1 MPKLIEL
8 DPEICFIASFTFVR
22 YVVKRFLRHNCEQ
35 TQEGR
40 HRITL
45 RCHFFDKAISSTLQD
60 CRKNIISDCLSFA
73 DVVKCYQSMTIS
85 SNSLGLQNGNI
96 LIISFYFS
104 L

>member
-1 MPKLIEL
+1 MPKLSEL
-8 DPEICFIASFTFVR
+8 GPEICFIASFTFVC

-40 HRITL
+40 HRIAL
-45 RCHFFDKAISSTLQD
+45 RCHFFAKAISSTLQD

-73 DVVKCYQSMTIS
+73 DVVKCYQSMNTS
-85 SNSLGLQNGNI
+85 RNSLGLQKSDI
-96 LIISFYFS
+96 LIIFYFS